1 MKQKILTFLLVLIY
15 MFSSSCGRGSLPPQE
30 YVRYIEN
37 PDNGLLLSSTVN
49 GVKYTLQYQPTDY
62 LVMLELRS
70 FSIPPEIFQE
80 QYNRFKGIEHYV
92 FRIDKR
98 ELDSLATK
106 AKDTAIIRKGM
117 IEYLD
122 FKIRKDIKL
131 VEGSDT
137 IPCGIAECEISAGM
151 LPYYSFV
158 LGFNTK
164 NYWGDREFIYE
175 NKMIGT
181 GLLKLVLKNSRV
193 KRIPKLKMNG

>member
-1 MKQKILTFLLVLIY
+1 MKQKIPTFLLVLIY
-15 MFSSSCGRGSLPPQE
+15 MFSSSCGRSSVSPQD

-37 PDNGLLLSSTVN
+37 PDNGLLLSSRVN

-70 FSIPPEIFQE
+70 FSIPSEIFKE

-98 ELDSLATK
+98 DMDSLTAK
-106 AKDTAIIRKGM
+106 AKDTLAVRRGM
-117 IEYLD
+117 TEYLD
-122 FKIRKDIKL
+122 FKIRRDIKL
-131 VEGSDT
+131 VEGNDT
-137 IPCGIAECEISAGM
+137 IPCGIAECESSAGM

-164 NYWGDREFIYE
+164 EYRGDREFIYE

-181 GLLKLVLKNSRV
+181 GLLKLVLKNSNV
-193 KRIPKLKMNG
+193 KRIPKLKTNR